1 MRFRDELERFEATLV
16 RLSPESAADLRPP
29 ASADAFARLESAI
42 VPFAIP
48 DDVRALYEWHD
59 GGSLTAFA
67 GRRFLS
73 IDDVIREREF
83 LIDMVEEPPS
93 WLPLFMDAS
102 GGRYFVEALHPDGSS
117 EPGLWLKGKDYGPMW
132 AYSGVH
138 AMLRVL
144 ASAFDDGVIAVSRLD
159 SGHLVFELSSEERFV
174 AIQREF
180 DPGPRDHTGILSFFP
195 AMDWPSTWLASIG
208 VDKAASLPTGDRATP
223 IAELIEMSTDLPVT
237 STIAGRIKTVGSKAD
252 LFWITVDDGSG
263 LALVMFEGEHSRLL
277 DYSMGEVEVDI
288 EAGPTIVR
296 PDGIRPD
303 KHTGHPVKGLAV
315 RMHEPKPH

>member
-1 MRFRDELERFEATLV
+1 MRLGDELERFDAALV
-16 RLSPESAADLRPP
+16 RLSRESSADLRPP
-29 ASADAFARLESAI
+29 ATADAFARLESAI
-42 VPFAIP
+42 DPFAIP

-102 GGRYFVEALHPDGSS
+102 GGRYFVEALHPDGYS
-117 EPGLWLKGKDYGPMW
+117 EPGLWLKGKDYGPIW

-144 ASAFDDGVIAVSRLD
+144 ASAFDDGVIAVSRVD
-159 SGHLVFELSSEERFV
+159 SRHRVFELTSEERFA
-174 AIQREF
+174 AIQREL
-180 DPGPRDHTGILSFFP
+180 DPGPRDQTGILSFFP

-208 VDKAASLPTGDRATP
+208 VDKAASTPTGDRATP
-223 IAELIEMSTDLPVT
+223 IADLIALSSERPVT
-237 STIAGRIKTVGSKAD
+237 CTIGGRITGMGSMAD
-252 LFWITVDDGSG
+252 LLWITVDDGSG
-263 LALVMFEGEHSRLL
+263 LALVMFKGELPRLL
-277 DYSMGEVEVDI
+277 YYATGEVEVDI

-303 KHTGHPVKGLAV
+303 KHAGHPVKGLAV

>member
-1 MRFRDELERFEATLV
+1 MRLGDELERFEAALV
-16 RLSPESAADLRPP
+16 RLSPESAADLMPP
-29 ASADAFARLESAI
+29 ATAEAFARLESAI

-48 DDVRALYEWHD
+48 NDVRALYEWHD

-132 AYSGVH
+132 EYSGVH

-144 ASAFDDGVIAVSRLD
+144 ASAYDDRLIAVSRLD
-159 SGHLVFELSSEERFV
+159 SGHRVFELTSEERF
-174 AIQREF
+174 AATRREL
-180 DPGPRDHTGILSFFP
+180 DPGPRDHSGLRSFFP

-208 VDKAASLPTGDRATP
+208 VDKSASLPTGDRATP
-223 IAELIEMSTDLPVT
+223 IADLIDMSTDRPVT
-237 STIAGRIKTVGSKAD
+237 ATIAGRITTVRSTAD

-263 LALVMFEGEHSRLL
+263 LAQVMFEGEHSRLL

-303 KHTGHPVKGLAV
+303 KHAGHPVTGLAV

>member
-1 MRFRDELERFEATLV
+1 MGLPEELERFEAALV

-29 ASADAFARLESAI
+29 ATADALARLESAV
-42 VPFAIP
+42 VPFAVP
-48 DDVRALYEWHD
+48 NEVQALYEWHD
-59 GGSLTAFA
+59 GGRLTAFA

-73 IDDVIREREF
+73 IDEVIREREF

-102 GGRYFVEALHPDGSS
+102 GGRYFVEALHPDGNC
-117 EPGLWLKGKDYGPMW
+117 EPGVWVKGKDYGPMW

-138 AMLRVL
+138 AMFRVL
-144 ASAFDDGVIAVSRLD
+144 ASAFDDGVIAVSRFD
-159 SGHLVFELSSEERFV
+159 SGHRAFELTSEERFA
-174 AIQREF
+174 AIQREL
-180 DPGPRDHTGILSFFP
+180 DPGPRDHTGTLSFFP

-208 VDKAASLPTGDRATP
+208 VDKAASTPTGDRATP
-223 IAELIEMSTDLPVT
+223 IAELIEMSRGRPVT
-237 STIAGRIKTVGSKAD
+237 ATISGHVTTMGSKAD
-252 LFWITVDDGSG
+252 LLWITVDDGSG
-263 LALVMFEGEHSRLL
+263 LALVMFEGERPRLL
-277 DYSMGEVEVDI
+277 DYATGEVEVDV

-315 RMHEPKPH
+315 RLHEPKPH